1 MAADNKDPS
10 KFMKMTIAG
19 FQAGFQV
26 LVHNKTWLR
35 VSLETLPSRLDL
47 KVDESIRDENESSLM
62 KYRFKI
68 GLNLSRHEKSFFLGN
83 KSYPRKKNYKKFLP
97 NFFFSLHPF
106 FFVPSVSDVVTDF
119 PTASLSTETSTLT
132 FTTATVSP
140 TFART
145 TRTSVSSKSLRQSPS
160 MMRSWGS
167 DRLGQKNNA

>member
-10 KFMKMTIAG
+10 KFIKRTIAG

-26 LVHNKTWLR
+26 LVRNKTWLR

-62 KYRFKI
+62 KYRLKI

-83 KSYPRKKNYKKFLP
+83 KSHPWKKIIKKFLP

-106 FFVPSVSDVVTDF
+106 FCPVCV
-119 PTASLSTETSTLT
+119 
-132 FTTATVSP
+132 
-140 TFART
+140 R
-145 TRTSVSSKSLRQSPS
+145 RC
-160 MMRSWGS
+160 
-167 DRLGQKNNA
+167 DRLSDGVAVDRNVDVNVHDGDGFTDICENDENVSQQQKFETITLDDEILR